1 MANNIIKGKDLM
13 LFDNSGHSYA
23 YATNHTLT
31 ITAETS
37 DISSKDHG
45 IWGGNEVAKYSWE
58 ITSENLFTT
67 EGYSAMFDTMVS
79 GTPITVRFGLK
90 VDTGTQTV
98 ADGDLEY
105 WTARNSYYEGKVII
119 TSLVANAN
127 NGENAT
133 YSITLTGTGTLNKVG
148 NTSNST
154 NSGSNT
160 GGNTGGGLGQN

>member
-1 MANNIIKGKDLM
+1 MANKIIKGKDLM
-13 LFDNSGHSYA
+13 LFDNNGHSYA

-45 IWGGNEVAKYSWE
+45 IWGGNEVSKYSWE
-58 ITSENLFTT
+58 ITSENLYTS
-67 EGYSAMFDTMVS
+67 EDYGLMFDTMLTGEPV
-79 GTPITVRFGLK
+79 TVRFGLK

-105 WTARNSYYEGKVII
+105 WTSDSSYYEGKVII

-133 YSITLTGTGTLNKVG
+133 YSITLTGCGALARKG
-148 NTSNST
+148 NTN
-154 NSGSNT
+154 NQ
-160 GGNTGGGLGQN
+160 LP